1 MPEGPETWRAAA
13 RLAKGVVGERIEEAW
28 FAFERLKEHEGTL
41 VGSRVTSIRPVG
53 KVMITTF
60 DVGLSLVTHNQ
71 LYGVWRTARR
81 GERPDTRRTLRVA
94 LETSERANLLYSAS
108 EIALW
113 PTAELSEHPMLC
125 KLGPDVL
132 DPELTVA
139 QVEKRLR
146 ATAGAR
152 RTLAPLLLDQAFLA
166 GMGNYLRSE
175 VLFEAGLAP
184 SRTLGSLTKPER
196 SALAQALWSVPRA
209 SLAGR
214 KKRGPERFEL
224 KVFVRA
230 GRPCVRCGEAIAR
243 EAHAGRRLYRC
254 LACQPEE

>member
-1 MPEGPETWRAAA
+1 MPEGPEIWRAAA
-13 RLAKGVVGERIEEAW
+13 RIEKALGSGPLVSVVVGL
-28 FAFERLKEHEGTL
+28 ERLEPAEGAL
-41 VGSRVTSIRPVG
+41 LGACVLAVRPRGKALLTS
-53 KVMITTF
+53 F

-196 SALAQALWSVPRA
+196 SAIAQALWSVPRA

-224 KVFVRA
+224 KVFGRA